1 MIYTQGTLSTV
12 SGSAI
17 VRGTGTKFKDNLNGI
32 APGQVI
38 LIQSGSSNLLHLIQ
52 AVNSDTELVLA
63 DKAKTTLNNV
73 TYQIQTTVPN
83 SISDGVRHMC
93 AINSSNIQFLQNMD
107 KWMTQNG
114 TVEVTLPNGQT
125 VSLQSIKTL
134 QEGIANAYP
143 KTGGRVNGDIHAEK
157 FWTKT
162 ALNLG
167 EGDWGEQHGI
177 NITPVDGAGFEGNN
191 VELRSWYGIGFKS
204 SLDKKT
210 HIYFDTREGHI
221 AARGNINARQVFS
234 ESLMLGGGSVNYGRV
249 DAASFEGNNI
259 EIRSWYGIGFY
270 STFTEQTSIFF
281 NARTGD
287 ISTRG
292 TIRAGNGVV
301 LSLGQNCHQ
310 DGSGYIR
317 PSSPIIEIFPSGKFT
332 TNDESEG
339 ATVSKLGLGHYQITG
354 VLGYNAD
361 GAWGVHGGISS
372 PKNNNGLELIY
383 IDDKVNKD
391 GSITI
396 ETFHRQHSHL
406 PARFQNKR
414 IKAIVNGEKVYYQDG
429 EPCDIPEGCRLDV
442 RVQMPE
448 NSVWNVKQKVA
459 EVATD
464 SEQAEQME

>member
-125 VSLQSIKTL
+125 VSLQSIKAMN
-134 QEGIANAYP
+134 EVIAGKLDKSQNGADIPNKTEFVRNIGLNNAL
-143 KTGGRVNGDIHAEK
+143 KTGE
-157 FWTKT
+157 
-162 ALNLG
+162 
-167 EGDWGEQHGI
+167 
-177 NITPVDGAGFEGNN
+177 
-191 VELRSWYGIGFKS
+191 YGIGSTTGRFIT
-204 SLDKKT
+204 DND
-210 HIYFDTREGHI
+210 Y
-221 AARGNINARQVFS
+221 NNAVDS
-234 ESLMLGGGSVNYGRV
+234 GVYSGPGSVTVRNSVGSIQYGPLLVLSRHV
-249 DAASFEGNNI
+249 HHVYQQAHFQKQFYYRYRETGIWSDWHAVWTEGNTHVDNGGI
-259 EIRSWYGIGFY
+259 IRK
-270 STFTEQTSIFF
+270 
-281 NARTGD
+281 A
-287 ISTRG
+287 
-292 TIRAGNGVV
+292 
-301 LSLGQNCHQ
+301 
-310 DGSGYIR
+310 
-317 PSSPIIEIFPSGKFT
+317 SPIIKIFPLGKFT

-414 IKAIVNGEKVYYQDG
+414 IKALVNGEKVYYQDG

-448 NSVWNVKQKVA
+448 NSVWNVRQKEA

-464 SEQAEQME
+464 SDQAELVE

>member
-32 APGQVI
+32 APGQVLI
-38 LIQSGSSNLLHLIQ
+38 IQSGSSNLLHMIQ

-83 SISDGVRHMC
+83 SISDGVRHMV
-93 AINSSNIQFLQNMD
+93 AINAYIVQFLQNMD
-107 KWMTQNG
+107 KWMSQNG
-114 TVEVTLPNGQT
+114 VVEVTLPNGQT
-125 VSLQSIKTL
+125 VSLQSIKAMN
-134 QEGIANAYP
+134 EAIAG
-143 KTGGRVNGDIHAEK
+143 KLGKSQNGADIPDK
-157 FWTKT
+157 NGFIN
-162 ALNLG
+162 NLG
-167 EGDWGEQHGI
+167 LRDTVNRASNAVVIDLSNGGVQKIKSALVIEDSVSAVGEIACRDGRSYLMMKTKDGGPHFAYTWDGVSWHNMQF
-177 NITPVDGAGFEGNN
+177 PKGAGVALVVGANCWVAEG
-191 VELRSWYGIGFKS
+191 GFIKV
-204 SLDKKT
+204 
-210 HIYFDTREGHI
+210 
-221 AARGNINARQVFS
+221 A
-234 ESLMLGGGSVNYGRV
+234 
-249 DAASFEGNNI
+249 
-259 EIRSWYGIGFY
+259 
-270 STFTEQTSIFF
+270 
-281 NARTGD
+281 
-287 ISTRG
+287 
-292 TIRAGNGVV
+292 
-301 LSLGQNCHQ
+301 
-310 DGSGYIR
+310 
-317 PSSPIIEIFPSGKFT
+317 SPIIEIFPSGKFT

-339 ATVSKLGLGHYQITG
+339 ATVSKPGLGHYQVAG

-414 IKAIVNGEKVYYQDG
+414 IKALVNGEKVYYQDG

-442 RVQMPE
+442 RVQMPA
-448 NSVWNVKQKVA
+448 NSVWNVKQKAA

-464 SEQAEQME
+464 SDQTETVE